1 MTTTALITGSAS
13 GIGLELCKQLK
24 ARGCHVIAVCRS
36 VSPELRGLD
45 VEVIDGID
53 LTKPNDVLR
62 VKERIQGRT
71 LHWLMNN
78 AGLFENET
86 LGAID
91 YAQIHRQLEIN
102 TIAPLRLTEA
112 LATSLTQGS
121 KIGITTSRMGSIE
134 DNTSGGYYGYRL
146 SKAAVN
152 MIGKSLAVD
161 LKPRGVAVALL
172 HPGYVKTKMT
182 GFNGEITPEVSAQGL
197 IKVMDALSLET
208 SGGFWHTN
216 GQRLPW

>member
-1 MTTTALITGSAS
+1 
-13 GIGLELCKQLK
+13 
-24 ARGCHVIAVCRS
+24 
-36 VSPELRGLD
+36 
-45 VEVIDGID
+45 
-53 LTKPNDVLR
+53 
-62 VKERIQGRT
+62 
-71 LHWLMNN
+71 MNN

-86 LGAID
+86 FGAID
-91 YAQIHRQLEIN
+91 YAQIQRQLEIN

-182 GFNGEITPEVSAQGL
+182 SFNGEITPDVSAQGL
-197 IKVMDALSLET
+197 IKVMDALTLET